1 VSQNDALLTT
11 LSKLKN
17 QRPQSHAAAYSYGMA
32 GQIPQDFID
41 ELLARVDI
49 VDIVDIRVSLKK
61 SGSNYSACCPF
72 HNEKTPSFTVSQT
85 KQFYHC
91 FGCSANGNAI
101 GFLMEYDGMHFV
113 DAIETLAES
122 VGMEVPRDAKAA
134 QVRDDTKPL
143 YTLMESI
150 AAFYKAQLKQAP
162 EAIAYLKQRGLNGD
176 IAKRFGIGFIP
187 DGWDTL
193 QQHFPNED
201 TALVKTGMLV
211 KPDGGKRPYQRF
223 RNRIMFPIR
232 DRRGRVIGFG
242 GRVMDNQEPKYLN
255 SPETPLFHKGSELY
269 GLYEARKAAQDSNAV
284 IVVEGYMD
292 VVALAQHG
300 IENTVAT
307 LGTAANQQHS
317 QTLFKVVS
325 TIIFCFDGDRA
336 GRAAAWRALQATLPC
351 LQDGRD
357 AHFLFLP
364 DGEDPDSVVKAGGA
378 AGFNDLLA
386 QRIPI
391 IDFLYQHLA
400 SDVDMKSIGG
410 KAKLAEKSKPL
421 VATIPAGVYK
431 QLSMQRLESLI
442 GLSMGSERA
451 VHASKPAPRPNRR
464 DEGALT
470 PMSRAVLLCLQHPQL
485 VQEIPPDEFEIS
497 AELPGADVLLKL
509 IAFCDADPAI
519 STARLLERFSDTDHY
534 QYLVKL
540 ATKSYWPDAR
550 ELDPQTA
557 INEFAYCIGRLRE
570 RSRQTSSS
578 KLELSARQ
586 GLLGIVRR

>member
-1 VSQNDALLTT
+1 
-11 LSKLKN
+11 
-17 QRPQSHAAAYSYGMA
+17 MA

-41 ELLARVDI
+41 DLLARVDI
-49 VDIVDIRVSLKK
+49 VDVIDPRVTLKK
-61 SGSNYSACCPF
+61 SGANYTACCPF
-72 HNEKTPSFTVSQT
+72 HSEKTPSFSVSQT

-91 FGCSANGNAI
+91 FGCGVGGNAI
-101 GFLMEYDGMHFV
+101 RFLMEYDSMHFV

-122 VGMEVPRDAKAA
+122 VGMEVPRDAQASKA
-134 QVRDDTKPL
+134 RDDTRPL
-143 YTLMESI
+143 YTLMDSV
-150 AAFYKAQLKQAP
+150 AAFYQSQLKQSP
-162 EAIAYLKQRGLNGD
+162 EAIAYLQARGLSGET
-176 IAKRFGIGFIP
+176 AKRFGIGFVP

-201 TALVKTGMLV
+201 AALIKTGMLI

-269 GLYEARKAAQDSNAV
+269 GLHEARKSAQDHNAV

-300 IENTVAT
+300 IDHAVAT

-317 QTLFKVVS
+317 EALFKVVP

-364 DGEDPDSVVKAGGA
+364 DGEDPDSVVTAGGA
-378 AGFNDLLA
+378 ASFNDLLA

-391 IDFLYQHLA
+391 VDFLYQHLA
-400 SDVDMKSIGG
+400 DNVDMKSIGG
-410 KAKLAEKSKPL
+410 KAQLAEKAKPL
-421 VATIPAGVYK
+421 LATIPAGVYK
-431 QLSMQRLESLI
+431 QLALQRLESLI
-442 GLSMGSERA
+442 GLSMGSNRPFNAGRA
-451 VHASKPAPRPNRR
+451 PGRAPTARR
-464 DEGALT
+464 DDGGLT
-470 PMSRAVLLCLQHPQL
+470 PMSRAVLLCLQHPQ
-485 VQEIPPDEFEIS
+485 VVSQVPPDDIEIS
-497 AELPGADVLLKL
+497 LELRGADVLLKL
-509 IAFCDADPAI
+509 IGYCDADPVI
-519 STARLLERFSDTDHY
+519 STARLLERFSDTDQY
-534 QYLVKL
+534 PYLVKL
-540 ATKSYWPDAR
+540 ATKAYWPDGR
-550 ELDPQTA
+550 ELSQSTA
-557 INEFAYCIGRLRE
+557 DAEFINCIKRLKD
-570 RSRQTSSS
+570 RSQQRLVDKVEHAN
-578 KLELSARQ
+578 KL
-586 GLLGIVRR
+586 GLLGIGRR

>member
-1 VSQNDALLTT
+1 
-11 LSKLKN
+11 
-17 QRPQSHAAAYSYGMA
+17 MA

-41 ELLARVDI
+41 DLLARVDV
-49 VDIVDIRVSLKK
+49 VDIIDQRVTLKK
-61 SGSNYSACCPF
+61 SGTNYSACCPF

-101 GFLMEYDGMHFV
+101 RFLMEYDGMHFV

-122 VGMEVPRDAKAA
+122 VGMEIPRNA
-134 QVRDDTKPL
+134 QASQARDDTKPL
-143 YTLMESI
+143 YTLMESV
-150 AAFYKAQLKQAP
+150 AAFYKDQLKNAP
-162 EAIAYLKQRGLNGD
+162 EAIEYLKARGLDGET
-176 IAKRFGIGFIP
+176 AKRFGIGYIP

-193 QQHFPNED
+193 QQHFPNEE
-201 TALVKTGMLV
+201 TALAKTGMLI
-211 KPDGGKRPYQRF
+211 KPDGGKRAYQRF

-232 DRRGRVIGFG
+232 DGRGRVIGFG

-269 GLYEARKAAQDSNAV
+269 GLYEARKAAQDSNSV

-292 VVALAQHG
+292 VVALSQHG
-300 IENTVAT
+300 IHNAVAT

-317 QTLFKVVS
+317 QALYKVVS

-378 AGFNDLLA
+378 AGFNDLSA
-386 QRIPI
+386 ERIPI

-400 SDVDMKSIGG
+400 SDVDLKSIGG
-410 KAKLAEKSKPL
+410 KATLAEKSKPL
-421 VATIPAGVYK
+421 LATIPAGVYK
-431 QLSMQRLESLI
+431 QLAMRRLESLI

-451 VHASKPAPRPNRR
+451 AHASKAKPAPRQR
-464 DEGALT
+464 DEGGLT
-470 PMSRAVLLCLQHPQL
+470 PMSRAVLLCLQHPL
-485 VQEIPPDEFEIS
+485 VVQHVPADDYEIS
-497 AELPGADVLLKL
+497 TELPGSDVLIKL
-509 IAFCDADPAI
+509 IAYCDATPSI
-519 STARLLERFSDTDHY
+519 STARLLERFAQTDRY
-534 QYLVKL
+534 PYLVKL
-540 ATKSYWPDAR
+540 ATKPYWPDSR
-550 ELDPQTA
+550 ELDEQTA
-557 INEFAYCIGRLRE
+557 KTEFAHCIGRLRD
-570 RSRQTSSS
+570 RSRKTSTD
-578 KLELSARQ
+578 KVELSARQ

>member
-1 VSQNDALLTT
+1 
-11 LSKLKN
+11 
-17 QRPQSHAAAYSYGMA
+17 MA

-41 ELLARVDI
+41 DLLARVDV
-49 VDIVDIRVSLKK
+49 VDIVDQRVTLKK
-61 SGSNYSACCPF
+61 SGTNYSACCPF

-101 GFLMEYDGMHFV
+101 RFLMEYEGMHFV

-122 VGMEVPRDAKAA
+122 VGMEIPRNA
-134 QVRDDTKPL
+134 QANQPRDDTKPL
-143 YTLMESI
+143 YTLMESV
-150 AAFYKAQLKQAP
+150 AAFYRSQLKNAP
-162 EAIAYLKQRGLNGD
+162 EAIEYLKERGLDGET
-176 IAKRFGIGFIP
+176 AKRFGIGFIP

-193 QQHFPNED
+193 QQHFPNEES
-201 TALVKTGMLV
+201 ALTKTGMLI

-269 GLYEARKAAQDSNAV
+269 GLYEARKAAQDSNSV

-300 IENTVAT
+300 IDNAVAT

-317 QTLFKVVS
+317 QTLYKAVS

-400 SDVDMKSIGG
+400 SDVDMTSIGG
-410 KAKLAEKSKPL
+410 KATLAEKSKPL
-421 VATIPAGVYK
+421 LATIPAGVYK
-431 QLSMQRLESLI
+431 QLAMRRLESLI

-451 VHASKPAPRPNRR
+451 VHASKPQAAPRKRT
-464 DEGALT
+464 DGGLT
-470 PMSRAVLLCLQHPQL
+470 PMSRAVLLCLQHPL
-485 VQEIPPDEFEIS
+485 VVQHVPADDYEIS
-497 AELPGADVLLKL
+497 QDLPGSDVLLKL
-509 IAFCDADPAI
+509 IAYCDATPSI
-519 STARLLERFSDTDHY
+519 STARLLERFAETDRY

-540 ATKSYWPDAR
+540 ATKSYWPDGR
-550 ELDPQTA
+550 ELDEQTA
-557 INEFAYCIGRLRE
+557 TNEFVHCIGRLRE
-570 RSRQTSSS
+570 RSRKTSTD
-578 KLELSARQ
+578 KVELSARQ
-586 GLLGIVRR
+586 GLLGIGRR

>member
-1 VSQNDALLTT
+1 
-11 LSKLKN
+11 
-17 QRPQSHAAAYSYGMA
+17 
-32 GQIPQDFID
+32 
-41 ELLARVDI
+41 
-49 VDIVDIRVSLKK
+49 
-61 SGSNYSACCPF
+61 
-72 HNEKTPSFTVSQT
+72 
-85 KQFYHC
+85 
-91 FGCSANGNAI
+91 
-101 GFLMEYDGMHFV
+101 MHFV
-113 DAIETLAES
+113 DAIETLADAI
-122 VGMEVPRDAKAA
+122 GMEVPRDARAN

-143 YTLMESI
+143 YTLMESV
-150 AAFYKAQLKQAP
+150 AAFYKAQLKNAP
-162 EAIAYLKQRGLNGD
+162 DAIAYLKTRGLSGET
-176 IAKRFGIGFIP
+176 AKRYGIGFIP

-201 TALVKTGMLV
+201 AALIKTGMLI

-269 GLYEARKAAQDSNAV
+269 GLYEARKSAQDNNAV

-300 IENTVAT
+300 IDNAVAT

-317 QTLFKVVS
+317 ETLFKVVS

-364 DGEDPDSVVKAGGA
+364 EGEDPDSVVTAGGA

-386 QRIPI
+386 NRIPI

-410 KAKLAEKSKPL
+410 KAQLAEKSKPL
-421 VATIPAGVYK
+421 LATIPAGVYK

-442 GLSMGSERA
+442 GLSMGSERSI
-451 VHASKPAPRPNRR
+451 HASKPAPALNKR
-464 DEGALT
+464 DSGGLT
-470 PMSRAVLLCLQHPQL
+470 PMSRAVLICLQHPPV
-485 VQEIPPDEFEIS
+485 VQHVPPDDYEIS
-497 AELPGADVLLKL
+497 VELPGADVLLKL
-509 IAFCDADPAI
+509 ISYCDADPSI
-519 STARLLERFSDTDHY
+519 NTARLLERFSGTDRY
-534 QYLVKL
+534 QFLVKL
-540 ATKSYWPDAR
+540 ATKSYWPDGR
-550 ELDPQTA
+550 ELDEQTA
-557 INEFAYCIGRLRE
+557 RNEFAHCIQRLRE
-570 RSRQTSSS
+570 RSRKTSSD
-578 KLELSARQ
+578 KLDPSARQ
-586 GLLGIVRR
+586 GLLGIARR